1 MDQPTPATNLRDR
14 VAGASWSFLLPSLEP
29 GRVVCVGA
37 VSAAELATLAR
48 IGREVFVVDPVAKG
62 EPVALANVRF
72 APDLSSLDLADASVD
87 LIRIAGGTND
97 GTSGAGPDPTGI
109 ARLGRLLA
117 PGGRIYL
124 EEIRRSGARS
134 DRARDAYLA
143 HGFGVAAAFV
153 LHPPHGEPR
162 EALPIDDLGVLAY
175 VERTRHVGVSRR
187 TRLMG
192 RLRAA
197 SLRRPPVRTAVL
209 LARAGIASPRMGPPD
224 YLANLLGV
232 AGLEVPARWCL
243 LARGRFNSQKV
254 LAVGF
259 PAHGEDP
266 NLIVKMPREPAFDA
280 RLENE
285 ARALR
290 ALEVVPTS
298 AGRVP
303 RALASGRHGGLSIL
317 AESAVVGRPFGDA
330 GKGARGEA
338 ALLDA
343 VAFLGDLGRQTRVP
357 AEPAALAAELREI
370 LLQFD
375 ALYRIEPRHARAL
388 EALVGSVADHQ
399 GTLPRVFQHG
409 DPGIW
414 NLLVTPSGEAAFLDW
429 ESAEP
434 HGVPLWDLLYV
445 LRSYVVSTGR
455 LGGFRSRTE
464 AFSRTFIRRSPLSAL
479 VLDAVDGYRRAI
491 DLPAVLVYPLFVTC
505 WMHRAVKEA
514 SRLAPERRDAGAY
527 VRLVLLCLDADG
539 PTLDRLRGGTTGR
552 TEATELAVDGGRDR

>member
-1 MDQPTPATNLRDR
+1 MDQPTPSMNLRDR
-14 VAGASWSFLLPSLEP
+14 VAGASWSFLLPSLEA

-37 VSAAELATLAR
+37 VSAAELGTLAR
-48 IGREVFVVDPVAKG
+48 IGREVFVVDPVAKDD
-62 EPVALANVRF
+62 PAALANVRF
-72 APDLSSLDLADASVD
+72 ARDLASLDLADASVD
-87 LIRIAGGTND
+87 LIRIA
-97 GTSGAGPDPTGI
+97 SGAGPDPSGI
-109 ARLGRLLA
+109 ARLGQLLA
-117 PGGRIYL
+117 LGGRIYL

-134 DRARDAYLA
+134 DRARDAYLE
-143 HGFGVAAAFV
+143 HGLVVAGEFV
-153 LHPPHGEPR
+153 LHPWHGEPR
-162 EALPIDDLGVLAY
+162 EALPIDDPGVLAY
-175 VERTRHVGVSRR
+175 VERTRHVGVSGRA
-187 TRLMG
+187 RLVG

-197 SLRRPPVRTAVL
+197 SLRRPPARTAVL
-209 LARAGIASPRMGPPD
+209 LARAGIASPGMGPPD
-224 YLANLLGV
+224 YLTNLLGA

-259 PAHGEDP
+259 PAQGEDP
-266 NLIVKMPREPAFDA
+266 NLIVKLPREPALDA

-290 ALEVVPTS
+290 ALEVVPAA

-303 RALASGRHGGLSIL
+303 RVLASGRHGGLSIL
-317 AESAVVGRPFGDA
+317 AESAVVGRPFRDA

-343 VAFLGDLGRQTRVP
+343 VAFLGDLGRQTQVP

-370 LLQFD
+370 LERF
-375 ALYRIEPRHARAL
+375 AVLYRIEPRHVLAL
-388 EALVGSVADHQ
+388 EALVGSVADHD

-464 AFSRTFIRRSPLSAL
+464 AFSRTFIRRSPLSTL

-491 DLPAVLVYPLFVTC
+491 DLPAALVYPLFVTC

-514 SRLAPERRDAGAY
+514 SRLAPERRDAGTY
-527 VRLVLLCLDADG
+527 VRLVRLCLDADG

-552 TEATELAVDGGRDR
+552 TEASEPAVDGGRHR